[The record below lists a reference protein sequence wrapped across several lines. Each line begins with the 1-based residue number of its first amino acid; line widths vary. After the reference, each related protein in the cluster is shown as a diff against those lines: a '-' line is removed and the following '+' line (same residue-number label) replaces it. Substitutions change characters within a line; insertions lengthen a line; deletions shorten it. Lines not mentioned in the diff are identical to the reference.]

1 MPHFNVETEAAVMS
15 NVNPIAAPDAATWT
29 QLADRADIAAQL
41 DALPASA
48 PDTPFALAVKANIAV
63 RGFRRSAACPVFDTA
78 AAPADAAIV
87 AQLRRAGAVVVGTT
101 NMHELAFGVTSRN
114 AAFGAVEV
122 PGHPGHSAGGSSGG
136 SAAAVAGGAVELA
149 LGTDTGGSVSIPAAH
164 CGIVGFRPSTG
175 RWSTDGILGLSTTR
189 DTPGIFCRTVSEAD
203 RIDRIVVNDT
213 RPATTITRPAR
224 LGLPEQLRAQLHPA
238 TRAAFDAALTK
249 LDEHFELVPID
260 YAEVLQLCDAAEA
273 PLVMWESRRLLGDAA
288 ARALAL
294 DPVTAFKRLINGVA
308 SDDVRAILQAEL
320 RSPTTPE
327 AYALAQARTL
337 AARETATLIHD
348 AMRVDA
354 LLFPTAPAPAPPL
367 DTGGTVTHFGQQVPL
382 FPLYTRNTAQGT
394 ILGAPMVTLPVPV
407 TAGALPVG
415 ITLQGRRFDDRRT
428 LGLAHI
434 IEAALAGA

>member
-1 MPHFNVETEAAVMS
+1 MS

-41 DALPASA
+41 DAHPASA

-224 LGLPEQLRAQLHPA
+224 LGLPEQLCAQLHPA

-260 YAEVLQLCDAAEA
+260 YAEVLQLCEAAEA

-288 ARALAL
+288 ARTLAL
-294 DPVTAFKRLINGVA
+294 DPVTAFERLVNGVA